1 MIKVLFTI
9 PNFDTAGSGLPLIKL
24 ANNLNKNIFITEI
37 ACLHKNGDLF
47 QDKVLN
53 HFKVHVI
60 DLYKKERPILKM
72 ILECYRLSKIFKKI
86 KPDIIHSYNYN
97 ADYTEP
103 LAAKM
108 AGIKWIYTKK
118 NMSWRGP
125 SYRGWRL
132 RSFLAHSIVCQNK
145 DMIQGFFK
153 NSNKTFLIPIG
164 VDTNEFK
171 KSIKNKNENVNN
183 RYIITVANLVKI
195 KGIHTLIKAFHQV
208 HKNFK
213 EWNLLIVGDYKT
225 EYGIFCKNL
234 VKKLEIG
241 TRVKFLGK
249 QKKVKKYLEKSEL
262 FVLATSKKGEGAPV
276 SILEA
281 MANSKNIIGSDVS
294 GIKDQLSAFP
304 NHLFKADDVESL
316 VDKLKIFLGKSRL
329 ENSDFGDA
337 FQLFVKEKFS
347 LNREVTLIESLYKK
361 IV

>member
-24 ANNLNKNIFITEI
+24 ASSLNKKKFSPEI
-37 ACLHKNGDLF
+37 ACLHKKGDLF

-53 HFKVHVI
+53 QFKVHII

-72 ILECYRLSKIFKKI
+72 MLECYKLSKIFKKI
-86 KPDIIHSYNYN
+86 KPDIIHSYNYS

-103 LAAKM
+103 LAARM
-108 AGIKWIYTKK
+108 AGVRWIYTKK

-125 SYRGWRL
+125 SYRGWKL
-132 RSFLAHSIVCQNK
+132 RSWLAHSVICQNK
-145 DMIQGFFK
+145 EMIQKFYK
-153 NSNKTFLIPIG
+153 NSNNTFLIPIG

-171 KSIKNKNENVNN
+171 KNIKNKNESMDH
-183 RYIITVANLVKI
+183 RYIITVANLLKI
-195 KGIHTLIKAFHQV
+195 KGIHTLIKAFYKV
-208 HKNFK
+208 HENYKD
-213 EWNLLIVGDYKT
+213 WNLLLVGDYKT

-234 VKKLEIG
+234 VKKFKIES
-241 TRVKFLGK
+241 RVKFLGK
-249 QKKVKKYLEKSEL
+249 QKRVKKYLEKSEI

-276 SILEA
+276 SLLEA

-294 GIKDQLSAFP
+294 GIRDQLSAFP
-304 NHLFKADDVESL
+304 NHLFEADNVDSL
-316 VDKLKIFLGKSRL
+316 VEKLKIFLGKSRL
-329 ENSDFGDA
+329 ENSDYGNA

-347 LNREVTLIESLYKK
+347 LRREVTLIEDLYKK